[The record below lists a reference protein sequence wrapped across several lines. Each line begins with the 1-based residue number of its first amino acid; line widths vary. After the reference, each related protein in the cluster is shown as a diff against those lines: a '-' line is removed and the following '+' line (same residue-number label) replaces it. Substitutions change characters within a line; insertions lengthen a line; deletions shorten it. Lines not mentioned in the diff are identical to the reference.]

1 MKWYSLPLLFSIVRS
16 CEHSIGT
23 RVRAAVVDTIMMM
36 DTIQPS
42 CLNMMP
48 AMPEIIVSGR
58 NTHSIVRVEA
68 MTEIPTSAVPWTA
81 ASLGFSPRSR
91 CVVTFSRTTMA
102 SSTTMPMAMDRADIE
117 MMFRVLPVAK
127 RYISEARRAIGM
139 DRTTIRVPFH
149 RPRKMYTMSI
159 TTRNVMRIVSFR
171 ELMVRRMLSEE
182 STTGVILMSDGRLR
196 WSLASSFLTPRITFT
211 VL

>member
-1 MKWYSLPLLFSIVRS
+1 MVRS

-42 CLNMMP
+42 WRNMMP

-58 NTHSIVRVEA
+58 NTHSIVSVEA
-68 MTEIPTSAVPWTA
+68 ITEIPTSAVPWTA
-81 ASLGFSPRSR
+81 ASFGFSPLSK
-91 CVVTFSRTTMA
+91 CVVTFSRTTIA
-102 SSTTMPMAMDRADIE
+102 SSTTMPMAMERADIE
-117 MMFRVLPVAK
+117 IIFSVLPVAN
-127 RYISEARRAIGM
+127 RYIRDARRAIGM
-139 DRTTIRVPFH
+139 DRMTMRVPFH
-149 RPRKMYTMSI
+149 RPRKIYTMII
-159 TTRNVMRIVSFR
+159 TTRKVMRIVSFR

-196 WSLASSFLTPRITFT
+196 SILASSFLTPRITFT

>member
-1 MKWYSLPLLFSIVRS
+1 
-16 CEHSIGT
+16 
-23 RVRAAVVDTIMMM
+23 
-36 DTIQPS
+36 
-42 CLNMMP
+42 
-48 AMPEIIVSGR
+48 
-58 NTHSIVRVEA
+58 
-68 MTEIPTSAVPWTA
+68 
-81 ASLGFSPRSR
+81 
-91 CVVTFSRTTMA
+91 MA

-171 ELMVRRMLSEE
+171 ESMVRRILSDE

-196 WSLASSFLTPRITFT
+196 CSLASSFLTPRITFT